1 MTLYK
6 GSKKIA
12 PIVNKALT
20 VHNQDITVTANGVYH
35 WNEQHTGLGE
45 VTVNVVIPD
54 PIIEEA
60 EPLTITENGE
70 YSVELKEGIDGYN
83 RFSATVEIPFGTKT
97 YVLTPEDL
105 DNNILT
111 IIPDEG
117 ITGLTEI
124 KIDLS
129 LIAQLLSEI

>member
-12 PIVNKALT
+12 PIVNKGLT
-20 VHNQDITVTANGVYH
+20 VHNQDITVTANGVYSC
-35 WNEQHTGLGE
+35 NEEHTGLGE
-45 VTVNVVIPD
+45 VTVLVPD

-60 EPLTITENGE
+60 EPLVITENGE
-70 YSVELKEGIDGYN
+70 YSVELKEGIDGYSKLN
-83 RFSATVEIPFGTKT
+83 VKAEIPLGKQT

-105 DNNILT
+105 NSNVIT

-117 ITGLTEI
+117 IAGLTEI
-124 KIDLS
+124 KVDLS
-129 LIAQLLSEI
+129 IITQLLSEI

>member
-12 PIVNKALT
+12 PIVNKATT
-20 VHNQDITVTANGVYH
+20 VHNQDLTVVENGVYTFD
-35 WNEQHTGLGE
+35 EEHTGLGE
-45 VTVNVVIPD
+45 VTVNVPD

-60 EPLTITENGE
+60 EPLEITENGE
-70 YSVELKEGIDGYN
+70 YVVELKEGIDGYN
-83 RFSATVEIPFGTKT
+83 KFSTKVEIPLGTKT
-97 YVLTPEDL
+97 YVLTSEDL

-111 IIPDEG
+111 ITPDEG

-129 LIAQLLSEI
+129 LITQLLSEI

>member
-12 PIVNKALT
+12 PIVNKGLT
-20 VHNQDITVTANGVYH
+20 VHNQDKTVTANGVYH
-35 WNEQHTGLGE
+35 CNEEHTGLGE
-45 VTVNVVIPD
+45 VTVLVPD

-60 EPLTITENGE
+60 EPLVIAENGE

-83 RFSATVEIPFGTKT
+83 RFSATVEIPLGTKT

-105 DNNILT
+105 DSNVIT
-111 IIPDEG
+111 IVPDEG

-129 LIAQLLSEI
+129 IITQLLSEI

>member
-12 PIVNKALT
+12 PIVNKGLT
-20 VHNQDITVTANGVYH
+20 VYNQDITVTANGVYH
-35 WNEQHTGLGE
+35 CNEEHTGLGE
-45 VTVNVVIPD
+45 VTVLVPD
-54 PIIEEA
+54 PIIEAA

-83 RFSATVEIPFGTKT
+83 RFSATVEIPLGTKT

-105 DNNILT
+105 DSNVIT
-111 IIPDEG
+111 IVPDEG

-129 LIAQLLSEI
+129 IITQLLSEI

>member
-12 PIVNKALT
+12 PIVNKAAT
-20 VHNQDITVTANGVYH
+20 VHNQDLTVVENGVYTFD
-35 WNEQHTGLGE
+35 EEHTGLGE
-45 VTVNVVIPD
+45 VTVNVPG

-60 EPLTITENGE
+60 QPLEITENGE
-70 YSVELKEGIDGYN
+70 YVVELKEGIDGYN
-83 RFSATVEIPFGTKT
+83 KFSTKVEIPLGTKN
-97 YVLTPEDL
+97 YVLTSEDL

-111 IIPDEG
+111 ITPDEG

-129 LIAQLLSEI
+129 LITQLLSEI

>member
-12 PIVNKALT
+12 PIVNKGLT
-20 VHNQDITVTANGVYH
+20 VHNQDITVIANGVYNC
-35 WNEQHTGLGE
+35 NEEHTGLGE
-45 VTVNVVIPD
+45 VTVLVPD

-60 EPLTITENGE
+60 EPLVITENGE
-70 YSVELKEGIDGYN
+70 YVVELKEGIDGYSK
-83 RFSATVEIPFGTKT
+83 FSTKVEIPLGTKT
-97 YVLTPEDL
+97 YVLTSEDL

-129 LIAQLLSEI
+129 LITRLLSEI

>member
-12 PIVNKALT
+12 PIVNKGLT
-20 VHNQDITVTANGVYH
+20 VHNQDITVTANGVYSYD
-35 WNEQHTGLGE
+35 EEHTGLGE
-45 VTVNVVIPD
+45 VTVLVPN

-60 EPLTITENGE
+60 EPLVITENGD
-70 YSVELKEGIDGYN
+70 YVVELKEGIDGYSK
-83 RFSATVEIPFGTKT
+83 FSTKVEIPLGTKN
-97 YVLTPEDL
+97 YVLTSEDL

-111 IIPDEG
+111 ITPDEG

>member
-6 GSKKIA
+6 GSKKIT

-20 VHNQDITVTANGVYH
+20 VHNQDITVTANGVYSYD
-35 WNEQHTGLGE
+35 EEHTGLGE
-45 VTVNVVIPD
+45 VTVLVPD

-83 RFSATVEIPFGTKT
+83 RFSTTVEIPLGTKT
-97 YVLTPEDL
+97 YVLTSEDL
-105 DNNILT
+105 DNNMLT
-111 IIPDEG
+111 ITPDEG

>member
-20 VHNQDITVTANGVYH
+20 VHNQDITVTANGVYSYD
-35 WNEQHTGLGE
+35 EEHTGLGE
-45 VTVNVVIPD
+45 VTVNVVIPE
-54 PIIEEA
+54 PVIEEA
-60 EPLTITENGE
+60 EPLVITENGE
-70 YSVELKEGIDGYN
+70 YSIELKEGIDGYSK
-83 RFSATVEIPFGTKT
+83 FSTKVEIPLGTKT
-97 YVLTPEDL
+97 YILTSEDL
-105 DNNILT
+105 DNNMLT
-111 IIPDEG
+111 ITPDEG

>member
-20 VHNQDITVTANGVYH
+20 VHNQDITVTANGVYSC
-35 WNEQHTGLGE
+35 NEEHTGLGE
-45 VTVNVVIPD
+45 VTVLVPD

-60 EPLTITENGE
+60 EPLVITENGE
-70 YSVELKEGIDGYN
+70 YIVELKEGIDGYN
-83 RFSATVEIPFGTKT
+83 KFSTKVEIPLGTKT
-97 YVLTPEDL
+97 YVLTSEDL
-105 DNNILT
+105 DNNMLT
-111 IIPDEG
+111 ITPDEG

>member
-20 VHNQDITVTANGVYH
+20 VHNQDITVTANGVYSYD
-35 WNEQHTGLGE
+35 EEHTGLGE
-45 VTVNVVIPD
+45 VTVLVPD

-70 YSVELKEGIDGYN
+70 YSVELKEGIDGYSKLN
-83 RFSATVEIPFGTKT
+83 VKAEIPLGTKT
-97 YVLTPEDL
+97 YVLTSEDL
-105 DNNILT
+105 DSNVIT
-111 IIPDEG
+111 IVPDEG

-129 LIAQLLSEI
+129 IITQLLSEI

>member
-12 PIVNKALT
+12 PIVNKAAT
-20 VHNQDITVTANGVYH
+20 VHNQDLTVVGNGVYTFD
-35 WNEQHTGLGE
+35 EEHTGLGE
-45 VTVNVVIPD
+45 VTVLVPD

-60 EPLTITENGE
+60 EPLIITENGE
-70 YSVELKEGIDGYN
+70 YVVELKEGIDGYN
-83 RFSATVEIPFGTKT
+83 RFSTTVEIPLGTKT

-105 DNNILT
+105 DSNVIT
-111 IIPDEG
+111 IAPDEG

-129 LIAQLLSEI
+129 IITQLLSEI